1 MAINTNKKSSSQNT
15 PPAVVGKEGRTGP
28 RKLQFKKANKLK
40 LVATLII
47 IALIVVGWWLYGNH
61 SGGAVFKINGKSYS
75 QAEVKQLAAY
85 QVDKQHVP
93 YKTAAKKV
101 YDALRYQV
109 AAQSIKITVTPAEEK
124 KVATNVDTAT
134 YKKYKTWIDIL
145 AYDDA
150 VKAKLPPAT
159 NDGAKGYAYV
169 FWFGDAVQPS
179 YGDTSPKYGNQ
190 QDYQADQ
197 QYAQGRANYYHD
209 QLQNKKMTPDQV
221 LAAVRKD
228 PKLAPRGQT
237 ASNSST
243 VFGTKTYETWQD
255 QLRNNTIATY
265 VKSASDNSLSPIKTD
280 TTATKLGI
288 DPGQYV
294 NAYYYMVW
302 VQKTHIANI
311 TQQLNDA
318 QSHLNAKYYG
328 V

>member
-1 MAINTNKKSSSQNT
+1 MATETNKNPDSAAT
-15 PPAVVGKEGRTGP
+15 VGDDGNKPKLP
-28 RKLQFKKANKLK
+28 RKLKLK
-40 LVATLII
+40 PGRQKLVIKILLVAAILM
-47 IALIVVGWWLYGNH
+47 LGWWLYNNY
-61 SGGAVFKINGKSYS
+61 SGGAVFKINGKRYHK
-75 QAEVKQLAAY
+75 AEVKQLTAY

-101 YDALRYQV
+101 YDALSYQ
-109 AAQSIKITVTPAEEK
+109 AAAKSVRITVTPAEQK
-124 KVATNVDTAT
+124 KVATNVGAAT

-150 VKAKLPPAT
+150 VKAKLPKAT
-159 NDGAKGYAYV
+159 SDGAKGYVYV

-179 YGDTSPKYGNQ
+179 YGEPSPKYGNQ
-190 QDYQADQ
+190 QVYQADR

-209 QLQNKKMTPDQV
+209 QLQNKKMTQGEV
-221 LAAVRKD
+221 LTAVQRD

-243 VFGTKTYETWQD
+243 VFGTKPYETWQD

-265 VKSASDNSLSPIKTD
+265 VESASDNSLGPIKTD

-288 DPGQYV
+288 DPGQFV
-294 NAYYYMVW
+294 DAYYYVVF
-302 VQKTHIANI
+302 VQRTHIPNI

-318 QSHLNAKYYG
+318 RSHLNAKYFG